1 MYSGTTFTNLSGNLL
16 GVHQKINRS
25 ALKALRE
32 ISSVKNFPSI
42 RQINHFEGKNG
53 PDGIKS
59 KSAGQDEPWHF
70 YDPYDPDDTGLIDI
84 IEEHYANLVD
94 QLKLKNMEKAA
105 FEAAWLAHAL
115 VDGLT
120 PAHHYPYE
128 DELARIRGSGLETRN
143 TIKDKLVV
151 SGGTRREALKKNWLV
166 WGAKGL
172 ITTHGLFE
180 LGVAT
185 ILAPIRI
192 KGTVPTE
199 GELADAR
206 KLGLSELFAQTARRV
221 AGEFAYDEF
230 YRRGWTPSLA
240 AWVRNELA
248 PMTTRVV
255 ALAWYMALKEAGMAN
270 RPGV

>member
-25 ALKALRE
+25 AIKALKHLNAE
-32 ISSVKNFPSI
+32 TGFPGI
-42 RQINHFEGKNG
+42 KQINHFEGKNG

-59 KSAGQDEPWHF
+59 KSTGQDEPWHF
-70 YDPYDPDDTGLIDI
+70 YDPFNPADTGLLDVIN
-84 IEEHYANLVD
+84 EHHQALSRH
-94 QLKLKNMEKAA
+94 LKQGNPEKAA
-105 FEAAWLAHAL
+105 FEAAWLSHAI

-128 DELARIRGSGLETRN
+128 DELARIRGAGKETRT

-151 SGGTRREALKKNWLV
+151 RGDTKRESLKRNWRV

-180 LGVAT
+180 GGVAT
-185 ILAPIRI
+185 ILAPIKI
-192 KGTVPTE
+192 KHFTPKRA
-199 GELADAR
+199 ELNEAAELGIEAVFSRAAR
-206 KLGLSELFAQTARRV
+206 QI

-240 AWVRNELA
+240 AWVRNDLA
-248 PMTTRVV
+248 PLITRTV
-255 ALAWYMALKEAGMAN
+255 ATAWYLAQQEAK
-270 RPGV
+270 R

>member
-1 MYSGTTFTNLSGNLL
+1 VYSGTTFTNLSGNLL

-25 ALKALRE
+25 AHRALAE
-32 ISSVKNFPSI
+32 ISSVQNFPPVK
-42 RQINHFEGKNG
+42 QINHFEGKNG

-70 YDPYDPDDTGLIDI
+70 YDPYDPEDTGLIDI
-84 IEEHYANLVD
+84 INEHYGLLVEH
-94 QLKLKNMEKAA
+94 LKKQNSEKAA
-105 FEAAWLAHAL
+105 FEAAWLSHAL

-128 DELARIRGSGLETRN
+128 EELERIRGAGRETRN

-151 SGGTRREALKKNWLV
+151 KGSTKREVLKKNWLV

-180 LGVAT
+180 AGVAT
-185 ILAPIRI
+185 ILAPVKIRNY
-192 KGTVPTE
+192 VPSE
-199 GELADAR
+199 IELAEAK
-206 KLGLSELFAQTARRV
+206 KLGLAELFARAARQV

-230 YRRGWTPSLA
+230 YRKGWTPSLA
-240 AWVRNELA
+240 SWIRSDLA
-248 PMTTRVV
+248 PLITRVV
-255 ALAWYMALKEAGMAN
+255 AMAWYMALKEAGMAN
-270 RPGV
+270 KPD

>member
-16 GVHQKINRS
+16 GVHQKINRT
-25 ALKALRE
+25 ALKSLTD
-32 ISSVKNFPSI
+32 ISSTKNFPPI

-59 KSAGQDEPWHF
+59 KSAGRDEPWHF
-70 YDPYDPDDTGLIDI
+70 YDPYDPDDTGLLKL

-94 QLKLKNMEKAA
+94 QLKKQNMEKAA
-105 FEAAWLAHAL
+105 FEAAWLSHAL

-128 DELARIRGSGLETRN
+128 DELAQIRGSGLETRD
-143 TIKDKLVV
+143 TIRNKLVV
-151 SGGTRREALKKNWLV
+151 SGQTKRESLKKNWLV

-180 LGVAT
+180 MGVAT
-185 ILAPIRI
+185 ILAPVKI
-192 KGTVPTE
+192 KKAVPTE
-199 GELADAR
+199 TELAEAR
-206 KLGLSELFAQTARRV
+206 KLGVSQVFARAARQI
-221 AGEFAYDEF
+221 AGQFAYDEF

-240 AWVRNELA
+240 GWVRSELA
-248 PMTTRVV
+248 PLITRVV

-270 RPGV
+270 KP